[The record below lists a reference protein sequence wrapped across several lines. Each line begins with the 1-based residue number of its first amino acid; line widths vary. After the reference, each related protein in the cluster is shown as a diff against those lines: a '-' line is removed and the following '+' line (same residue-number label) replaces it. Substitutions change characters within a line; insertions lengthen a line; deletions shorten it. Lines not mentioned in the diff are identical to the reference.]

1 MSRHNLAGK
10 YYWGE
15 SQRLTV
21 RLTHRDLAG
30 LDQLVEQWG
39 IDRSAAIRRA
49 LQQAAAEVDQQRR
62 EALLSALPAMN
73 VSELRRL
80 AKRLRIKGRARM
92 KGEELRRAVRCIVQR

>member
-1 MSRHNLAGK
+1 MPRHNLAGN

-21 RLTHRDLAG
+21 RLSQRDLAG
-30 LDQLVEQWG
+30 LDQLVELWG
-39 IDRSAAIRRA
+39 LDRSAAIRRA
-49 LQQAAAEVDQQRR
+49 LQQAVVEVDRQRR

-73 VSELRRL
+73 VTELRSL

-92 KGEELRRAVRCIVQR
+92 KGQELRRAVRCIVQR